1 MKIAKDLI
9 LKDFLNQSG
18 IVYCITKA
26 NCQAI
31 AEFLVSFGLAATYY
45 HSGLDEAS
53 RNDIQ
58 EKWMLGE
65 VQVRKKETF
74 NN

>member
-9 LKDFLNQSG
+9 LKDFLNQCG

-31 AEFLVSFGLAATYY
+31 AEFLVSFGIAASYY

-58 EKWMLGE
+58 QKWMTGE
-65 VQVRKKETF
+65 VQVKKKNF